1 MTRRRAKRDLAMW
14 NRRLTRRYRRLKAID
29 KHHRLHARRL
39 RKYQV
44 AAANVRRLRKWLREH
59 PPLRAR
65 ALDEARKLVGVME
78 HGGNNTGKQVMKFIR
93 ANGGTGPEPW
103 CGDFV
108 AWCYRV
114 AGSKV
119 VQRGWASVRL
129 IGRLSG
135 MRVIKLEDAQPGDL
149 VKFSFDHVGI
159 FVRRVNGTTIETI
172 EGNTGPTGAV
182 SDSSTGGDGVYRKR
196 RNASLVDEIVRVTR

>member
-78 HGGNNTGKQVMKFIR
+78 HGGNNQGKRVMEIIR

-103 CGDFV
+103 CGDTV
-108 AWCYRV
+108 AWCYRR

-129 IGRLSG
+129 IGYLFG
-135 MRVIKLEDAQPGDL
+135 MRVIPLSEAEPGDI
-149 VKFSFDHVGI
+149 VKYTFDHVGI
-159 FVRRVNGTTIETI
+159 LERRLNGTTIQSI

-182 SDSSTGGDGVYRKR
+182 SDSSTGGDGVYRKH
-196 RNASLVDEIVRVTR
+196 RNVSLVHQIVRVTR